1 MPSKSS
7 FRLHLLA
14 SACLL
19 SSLGVQAASGV
30 PQSYDVPA
38 QPLSASLLRIA
49 DEGATPLSLDA
60 DLVRGLPAPA
70 VRGQLTPEAALRQAL
85 AGTGLDLHRTGS
97 GILTVRKAQP
107 PVADAAGGAATAA
120 GLTLA
125 TVTVKAA
132 PESERATTEGTGRYT
147 ARATSAATGLLL
159 APRETPQS
167 IEVVTRQR
175 IEDQAVR
182 SLSEVLRTTTG
193 VAESSYD
200 SERSSFSYRGF
211 NVDNYL
217 YDGVATT
224 FSSPYA
230 AGENELDAAIYDR
243 IEIIRGAT
251 GLLTGAGNPGGS
263 VNLVRKRATSRQL
276 TGEVSVSAGSWDN
289 YRSDVDVSAP
299 LNAEGSVRGRLV
311 AAGQRAHTFQ
321 DRQEKNKSLL
331 FGTVEADLT
340 PATLLRVGA
349 DYQAN
354 RPKGSSWG
362 GVPIWFTNGEVIN
375 WDRSTNLAP
384 SWNHWSTTTKTGFVS
399 LEHALDNGWKTHVG
413 YTYSKQSYD
422 AQLAMALGKVAP
434 GSYNVDGQ
442 PYSFWYRGQRE
453 QSAIDAKAEGG
464 FELFGRQHEA
474 VFGGSVS
481 RQEQLIIGAPSV
493 QIQRYTGSLL
503 DWNGSLPMPA
513 WGETYVESDMATRQN
528 GLYGAVRL
536 SLADPLKL
544 IVGARYSSWERK
556 ELDKFTHVSPYAG
569 AVYDFGN
576 GLSAYASY
584 TDIFQPQDALDR
596 NGGYLD
602 PVIGK
607 SREVGVK
614 AASADNRLNASF
626 SVFNILQNNLA
637 QADTDAMTPDGLT
650 QAYYGAKG
658 ANSKG
663 FEFEVSGELLPGWNA
678 KMGYTHY
685 NIRDQEGKDL
695 STTLP
700 RSIFDLFTTYR
711 VAATGGKL
719 VVGGGLRYQGDIWGL
734 AWGADSTGT
743 VLQRRSTQASYTLV
757 NLMARYEFTPQTS
770 LQVNLNNAFD
780 RSYLTQLNF
789 YQTKSYGTPRNL
801 LLTLVHR
808 Y

>member
-1 MPSKSS
+1 MPSKS
-7 FRLHLLA
+7 FLRLHLLA
-14 SACLL
+14 SACLFACL
-19 SSLGVQAASGV
+19 DAQAASGV
-30 PQSYDVPA
+30 PQSYDLPA

-49 DEGATPLSLDA
+49 DEGGTPLSLDA

-70 VRGQLTPEAALRQAL
+70 VRGQLTPEAALRRAL
-85 AGTGLDLHRTGS
+85 AGTGLDLQRTGS
-97 GILTVRKAQP
+97 GILTVRKAQAAA
-107 PVADAAGGAATAA
+107 ADAAGGTAA
-120 GLTLA
+120 ALTLA
-125 TVTVKAA
+125 TVTVQATT
-132 PESERATTEGTGRYT
+132 EGERATTEGTGRYT
-147 ARATSAATGLLL
+147 ARVTSAATGLAL

-217 YDGVATT
+217 YDGVATS

-230 AGENELDAAIYDR
+230 AGESELDAAIYDR
-243 IEIIRGAT
+243 VEIIRGAT

-299 LNAEGSVRGRLV
+299 LNAEGSVRGRFV
-311 AAGQRAHTFQ
+311 ASGQRAHTFQ
-321 DRQEKNKSLL
+321 ARQEKNKQLF

-340 PATLLRVGA
+340 PATVLRLGA
-349 DYQAN
+349 DYQQN

-362 GVPIWFTNGEVIN
+362 GVPIWFTNGEVIDWN
-375 WDRSTNLAP
+375 RSTNLAP
-384 SWNHWSTTTKTGFVS
+384 RWNHWSTTTKTAFVA
-399 LEHALDNGWKTHVG
+399 LDHALDNGWKTHVG
-413 YTYSKQSYD
+413 FASSKQSYD
-422 AQLAMALGKVAP
+422 APLAMALGRVEP
-434 GSYNVDGQ
+434 GSYNVDGK
-442 PYSFWYRGQRE
+442 PYSYWYRGQRA
-453 QSAIDAKAEGG
+453 QDAIDAKAEGQ
-464 FELFGRQHEA
+464 FTLFGREHEA
-474 VFGGSVS
+474 VFGGSAS
-481 RQEQLIIGAPSV
+481 RQKQLIIGARALDM
-493 QIQRYTGSLL
+493 QRYAGSLL
-503 DWNGSLPMPA
+503 DWSGALPMPA

-528 GLYGAVRL
+528 GLYGALRL
-536 SLADPLKL
+536 SVTDPLKL
-544 IVGARYSSWERK
+544 IVGARYSSWNRT
-556 ELDKFTHVSPYAG
+556 ELDKFTHFTPYAG

-596 NGGYLD
+596 QGRYLD
-602 PVIGK
+602 PVVGK
-607 SREVGVK
+607 SREAGVK

-626 SVFNILQNNLA
+626 SVFNILQDNLA

-663 FEFEVSGELLPGWNA
+663 FEFEVAGEILPGWNA
-678 KMGYTHY
+678 KLGYTHY
-685 NIRDQEGKDL
+685 NIRDQAGKAL

-719 VVGGGLRYQGDIWGL
+719 IVGGGLRYQGDIWGL

-743 VLQRRSTQASYTLV
+743 VLQRRSEQASYSLV

-780 RSYLTQLNF
+780 RHYLTQLNF

>member
-1 MPSKSS
+1 MPSKSF
-7 FRLHLLA
+7 FRLHFLT

-19 SSLGVQAASGV
+19 ACASAQAASGV

-85 AGTGLDLHRTGS
+85 AGSGLDLQRTGS
-97 GILTVRKAQP
+97 GILTVRKVQTQA
-107 PVADAAGGAATAA
+107 ADAAGEGAAA
-120 GLTLA
+120 GQALA
-125 TVTVKAA
+125 TVTVKAVA
-132 PESERATTEGTGRYT
+132 EGERATTEGSGRYT
-147 ARATSAATGLLL
+147 PRATSAATGLVL

-167 IEVVTRQR
+167 LEVVTRQR
-175 IEDQAVR
+175 IEDQAVH

-230 AGENELDAAIYDR
+230 AGESELDAAIYDR
-243 IEIIRGAT
+243 VEIIRGAT
-251 GLLTGAGNPGGS
+251 GLLTGSGNPGGS
-263 VNLVRKRATSRQL
+263 VNLVRKRASSRQL

-289 YRSDVDVSAP
+289 YRSDVDVSTP
-299 LNAEGSVRGRLV
+299 LNAEASVRGRFV

-321 DRQEKNKSLL
+321 DHQEKNKQL
-331 FGTVEADLT
+331 FFATVEADLT
-340 PATLLRVGA
+340 PATVLRLGA
-349 DYQAN
+349 DHQEN

-384 SWNHWSTTTKTGFVS
+384 SWNHWSTTTKTAFVA
-399 LEHALDNGWKTHVG
+399 LDHALDNGWKTHIG
-413 YTYSKQSYD
+413 FASSKQSYD
-422 AQLAMALGKVAP
+422 AQLAMALGNVAP
-434 GSYNVDGQ
+434 GSYHVDGQ
-442 PYSFWYRGQRE
+442 PYSYWYRGQRA
-453 QSAIDAKAEGG
+453 QDAMDAKAEGK
-464 FELFGRQHEA
+464 FTLFGREHEA
-474 VFGGSVS
+474 VFGASAS
-481 RQEQLIIGAPSV
+481 RQKQLIIGARALDM
-493 QIQRYTGSLL
+493 QRYAGSLL
-503 DWNGSLPMPA
+503 DWNGALPIPA
-513 WGETYVESDMATRQN
+513 WGEPYVESDIATREN

-536 SLADPLKL
+536 SLTDPLKL

-556 ELDKFTHVSPYAG
+556 EIDKFTHFTPYAG

-584 TDIFQPQDALDR
+584 TNIFKPQDAQDR
-596 NGGYLD
+596 NGSFLE
-602 PVIGK
+602 PIVGK

-614 AASADNRLNASF
+614 AASADNRLNAAF
-626 SVFNILQNNLA
+626 SVFNILQDNLA
-637 QADTDAMTPDGLT
+637 QADTEAMTPDGLN

-663 FEFEVSGELLPGWNA
+663 LEFEVSGEILPGWNA
-678 KMGYTHY
+678 KLGYTHY
-685 NIRDQEGKDL
+685 NIKDQAGKEL
-695 STTLP
+695 NTTLP
-700 RSIFDLFTTYR
+700 RSIFDLFTTYS

-719 VVGGGLRYQGDIWGL
+719 IVGGGLRYQGDIWGL
-734 AWGADSTGT
+734 AWGADGSGS
-743 VLQRRSTQASYTLV
+743 VLQRRSEQASYTLV

-780 RSYLTQLNF
+780 RNYLTQLNF